1 MADEYETE
9 AQETLR
15 SDILDRSRSPH
26 KWHLI
31 ESFKTPW
38 KIDPRGEKGST
49 HFNIQRPSEDR
60 TIMKL
65 PEMTTEVKKQK
76 TYFT

>member
-15 SDILDRSRSPH
+15 FDILDVGRSPH

-38 KIDPRGEKGST
+38 KMIDPRGEKGST
-49 HFNIQRPSEDR
+49 HFNIQR
-60 TIMKL
+60 TG
-65 PEMTTEVKKQK
+65 Q
-76 TYFT
+76 